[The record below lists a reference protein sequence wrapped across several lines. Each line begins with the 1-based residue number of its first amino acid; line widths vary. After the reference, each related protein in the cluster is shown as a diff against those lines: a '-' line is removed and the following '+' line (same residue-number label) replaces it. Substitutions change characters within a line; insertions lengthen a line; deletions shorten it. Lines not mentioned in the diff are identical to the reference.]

1 LSVSIMR
8 EGKKLE
14 RRNLEQG
21 EALMQEGEPGAELF
35 LLLDGVVDVEVHR
48 DRVAEVEPGALL
60 GERALLEGG
69 KRTATVWAKTPVRVA
84 VVSADAMHDAGAPEL
99 RSTAL

>member
-1 LSVSIMR
+1 MR

-21 EALMQEGEPGAELF
+21 EALMQEGEPGDELF
-35 LLLDGVVDVEVHR
+35 LLLDGVVDVEVNG
-48 DRVAEVEPGALL
+48 DRVAEVGPGALL

-84 VVSADAMHDAGAPEL
+84 VVSADAIDESALPEL
-99 RSTAL
+99 AASHRREQ